1 MQKYNF
7 DKLITRSNTDSIKWN
22 KFNPDIIPL
31 WVADMDFKCP
41 PCVTNSI
48 KQRLNHEIYGY
59 TSAPKKFQENISEY
73 LYGQYQWDVNPEWIV
88 VLPSVVSAL
97 YSIGINCTTDTS
109 HIITPKPVYHH
120 LRIAAQDSGRSYD
133 EAQLSFI
140 NNRILLTDSSLQKV
154 VKKNTDLLYF
164 CNPHNPGGTV
174 YSKKEL
180 ENIIDFSVKNNI
192 TICSDEIHA
201 GLVLDDIPHIP
212 IAKVSEDAANQTIT
226 LMSLNKTFNFPGTGL
241 AWAVCKND
249 ELRKKIKVGIG
260 SLIPETQ
267 LFGYIATQAV
277 IDDGE
282 DWRLALIKYLKGN
295 RKLLFDAID
304 SIPGLAMYKMEA
316 SYLGWISCEK
326 ILHKDPYELF
336 LKYGVALQPGKMFND
351 NNHVRINIAT
361 PQKNLMEALKRIRH
375 AVKENERKI

>member
-1 MQKYNF
+1 
-7 DKLITRSNTDSIKWN
+7 
-22 KFNPDIIPL
+22 
-31 WVADMDFKCP
+31 MDFKSP
-41 PCVTNSI
+41 PCITKSM
-48 KQRLNHEIYGY
+48 KKRLNHEIYGY
-59 TSAPKKFQENISEY
+59 THAPENFRENISLY
-73 LYGQYQWDVNPEWIV
+73 LHEQYQWEVDPEWIV

-97 YSIGINCTTDTS
+97 YSIGINCTNSAS

-120 LRIAAQDSGRSYD
+120 LRIAAEDSGRSYD
-133 EAQLSFI
+133 EAQLDVI
-140 NNRILLTDSSLQKV
+140 KNRILLTQSSLQKV

-180 ENIIDFSVKNNI
+180 KDIVDFSVKNNI

-212 IAKVSEDAANQTIT
+212 IASVSEDAANQTIT

-361 PQKNLMEALKRIRH
+361 PRKNLMEALKRIRH
-375 AVKENERKI
+375 AVKDNERKICLLYTSDAADE